1 MNEKMLTGTLLIID
15 DMPEYVNILLKFLT
29 RIGFEVLM
37 AYEGQKGL
45 KMAQLHLPDL
55 ILLDIR
61 MSGMDGF
68 EVCKHL
74 KSQSITQNIPVI
86 FMTAL
91 TDSASKLKGF
101 KLGAADYVTKP
112 LQYEEVLARVNAHLK
127 LHQLQMQIAEQNL
140 QLQISQERYA
150 LAAAA
155 GKTGVWDWNI
165 QSHEIYLDAAL
176 KELLGY
182 GDIELN
188 QWSDWIALIHPSD
201 SERVIEATQEYL
213 QQPESEYL
221 LEYRM
226 LHKEG
231 HIIWVMTRGSLIDDS
246 QGSAYRM
253 VGTTTDITEP
263 QKTEEALKLVHQIF
277 TTVLDSLEAAV
288 YVTDI
293 DTYELLFVNK
303 NTQKLFNHE
312 QPLGKIC
319 WQLISNQEQTCPCG
333 SFCPASKL
341 ITVDGQTTDGYTWE
355 YQNPK
360 TQSWFYIQGRAIDWI
375 DGRLVRL
382 EVATEITQLKQTEK
396 ELIQAKDAA
405 EVANRAKT
413 AFMANITHELRTP
426 LNSILGY
433 TQLFQINQTLNQEL
447 QEGLTIIQ
455 RNGEHLLT
463 LINDILDIS
472 KIEANQVK
480 LVPVDFY
487 LEPFLKNIYEL
498 FQMRA
503 KQKGIAFHYQP
514 VTPLPKMVHADK
526 IRLRQILIN
535 LLSNAIKFTQTGK
548 VTFKVGLVPT
558 QNVNFQNQKIE
569 FQVEDTGIGIAAE
582 DADNIFLPFQQLG
595 DWKHHSEGSGLGLAI
610 SKKLVEMMGGKLH
623 VKSTLKQG
631 STFWTELHLPIV
643 SNQPQITEQ
652 QVIIGIEGIVC
663 KILIVDAQKEH
674 RLVLVKLLENLLGF
688 EVIEAETGLEGIKK
702 AQQNKPDAILMEL
715 ILSDMEGSE
724 AIRQIRQIP
733 QLSETVIIAN
743 SSNLDHI
750 NQQRCHN
757 AGCNDFLAK
766 PIDTD
771 ILLEKLRQH
780 LNLEYIYGNSTTTQ
794 QHSDFFETHT
804 SFQPKEDSS
813 IEVFSKLTLE
823 QATTLFN
830 MTLKGDVYG
839 IIEYTGQIEQTQAEL
854 KDFAIKIKQ
863 LAENLEIKAIRHIV
877 KQYTEETSDNH

>member
-1 MNEKMLTGTLLIID
+1 MNEKILTGTLLIID

-29 RIGFEVLM
+29 KIGFEVLM

-55 ILLDIR
+55 ILLDIK

-74 KSQSITQNIPVI
+74 KSQSITQNIPII

-91 TDSASKLKGF
+91 TDTASKVKGF
-101 KLGAADYVTKP
+101 KLGAADYITKP

-127 LHQLQMQIAEQNL
+127 LHQLQTQITEQNK

-150 LAAAA
+150 LAATA

-165 QSHEIYLDAAL
+165 QNNEIFLDAAL
-176 KELLGY
+176 KEQLGY
-182 GDIELN
+182 EEIELN

-213 QQPESEYL
+213 EQHNSEYL

-226 LHKEG
+226 LHKDG
-231 HIIWVMTRGSLIDDS
+231 HFIWVMTRGTLIDDS

-253 VGTTTDITEP
+253 VGTMTDITEH
-263 QKTEEALKLVHQIF
+263 QKTEEALELVHKIF
-277 TTVLDSLEAAV
+277 STVLDSLEAAV

-319 WQLISNQEQTCPCG
+319 WKLISNQEQNCPCG
-333 SFCPASKL
+333 SFCAASKL
-341 ITVDGQTTDGYTWE
+341 KAANGQITDGYTWE

-360 TQSWFYIQGRAIDWI
+360 TQCWFYIQGRAIDWI

-382 EVATEITQLKQTEK
+382 EVATDITLLKQTEM

-405 EVANRAKT
+405 EIANSAKT
-413 AFMANITHELRTP
+413 AFLANISHELRTP

-447 QEGLTIIQ
+447 EEGLTIIQ

-472 KIEANQVK
+472 KIEANQIQ

-487 LEPFLKNIYEL
+487 LEQFLNNIYDL
-498 FQMRA
+498 FKIPA
-503 KQKGIAFHYQP
+503 KQKGIAFNYQP
-514 VTPLPKMVHADK
+514 VTPLPKIVHADK

-535 LLSNAIKFTQTGK
+535 ILGNAIKFTQTGT

-558 QNVNFQNQKIE
+558 QNIDLKNQNIL
-569 FQVEDTGIGIAAE
+569 FQVEDTGIGIPAE
-582 DADNIFLPFQQLG
+582 ELEKIFLPFQQLE

-631 STFWTELHLPIV
+631 STFWTELHLPVI
-643 SNQPQITEQ
+643 SNQPADNQ
-652 QVIIGIEGIVC
+652 QDIIGIEGIVC
-663 KILIVDAQKEH
+663 QILIVDAQKEH
-674 RLVLVKLLENLLGF
+674 RSILVNFLENLLGF
-688 EVIEAETGLEGIKK
+688 EVIEAETGLEAIEK
-702 AQQNKPDAILMEL
+702 AQHNKPDAILIEL
-715 ILSDMEGSE
+715 TLPDMEGYE
-724 AIRQIRQIP
+724 AIRKIRQIP

-743 SSNLDHI
+743 SINIDHI
-750 NQQRCHN
+750 DPQQCLN
-757 AGCNDFLAK
+757 TGCNDFLVK
-766 PIDTD
+766 PIETD
-771 ILLEKLRQH
+771 ILLEKLRLH
-780 LNLEYIYGNSTTTQ
+780 LNLEYIYGNSTP
-794 QHSDFFETHT
+794 E
-804 SFQPKEDSS
+804 QPEADSS
-813 IEVFSKLTLE
+813 VDISTKLTLE

-830 MTLKGDVYG
+830 LTLKGDVYG
-839 IIEYTGQIEQTQAEL
+839 IIEYAEQLEKADAEL
-854 KDFAIKIKQ
+854 NEFTKKIKQ
-863 LAENLEIKAIRHIV
+863 LAENIEIKAIRQIA
-877 KQYTEETSDNH
+877 KQYI